1 MFEVTGAAT
10 FRVAAAASS
19 TRDVGAGTEATGS
32 MEGFTAGET
41 PGRGETASGTAA
53 GDFAGMAAA
62 GVASTASYRSSVSRI
77 SGIDTER
84 HDGEWQCR
92 GASMRTRCR
101 ATTNENVWPAYADEL
116 SIISTLR

>member
-1 MFEVTGAAT
+1 MFEVTGAAA

-41 PGRGETASGTAA
+41 PGRGETASGAAA

-62 GVASTASYRSSVSRI
+62 GGGPGGPRRVHVSAVFAI
-77 SGIDTER
+77 VTQEG
-84 HDGEWQCR
+84 DGVLEGR
-92 GASMRTRCR
+92 RALIGTRYL
-101 ATTNENVWPAYADEL
+101 PD
-116 SIISTLR
+116 